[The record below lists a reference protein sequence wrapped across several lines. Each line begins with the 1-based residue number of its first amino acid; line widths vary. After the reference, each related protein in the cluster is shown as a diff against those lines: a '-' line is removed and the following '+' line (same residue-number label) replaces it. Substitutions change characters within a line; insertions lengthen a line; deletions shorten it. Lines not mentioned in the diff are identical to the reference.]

1 VTSAGPYA
9 AQTPADAG
17 LVPAMQ
23 AFLAVVLVALGVL
36 LLVVVT
42 HRLTASLFAGR
53 RDRLVQRTRPLLL
66 EVLADEDPEPEAL
79 ARLAALPD
87 RQWRLLEPTV
97 VGMLGKV
104 RGAARGSLAEV
115 LTGRG
120 TLARAVRATRSRS
133 WARRC
138 RAAEMLG
145 AARRR
150 EHLPELL
157 PLLAD
162 RNREVR
168 QVAARAAGRIGA
180 AGAAEALLSAAV
192 GPRALPARDVAAA
205 LVLLEPTATPVIV
218 DAASRAR
225 EPQVRSVAAEVLGL
239 RGAVES
245 ADLLVRMLERDREAE
260 VRIRSARALGR
271 IGVRAATRPLVRA
284 LASDVPELRA
294 VAARALGQVG
304 GENAAGPLAGA
315 LGDSW
320 HRVASNAAEALVA
333 LGPPGTE
340 ALEEVARSTV
350 ALNQAAGY
358 ARQALALHRVTG
370 ERSPALRG

>member
-1 VTSAGPYA
+1 
-9 AQTPADAG
+9 
-17 LVPAMQ
+17 
-23 AFLAVVLVALGVL
+23 
-36 LLVVVT
+36 
-42 HRLTASLFAGR
+42 
-53 RDRLVQRTRPLLL
+53 
-66 EVLADEDPEPEAL
+66 
-79 ARLAALPD
+79 
-87 RQWRLLEPTV
+87 
-97 VGMLGKV
+97 
-104 RGAARGSLAEV
+104 
-115 LTGRG
+115 
-120 TLARAVRATRSRS
+120 
-133 WARRC
+133 
-138 RAAEMLG
+138 
-145 AARRR
+145 
-150 EHLPELL
+150 
-157 PLLAD
+157 
-162 RNREVR
+162 
-168 QVAARAAGRIGA
+168 
-180 AGAAEALLSAAV
+180 
-192 GPRALPARDVAAA
+192 
-205 LVLLEPTATPVIV
+205 
-218 DAASRAR
+218 
-225 EPQVRSVAAEVLGL
+225 VAAEVLGL

-304 GENAAGPLAGA
+304 GEDAAGPLAGA